1 MKLLVAIPCLN
12 EEKHIGQV
20 IRNLPHTFEGIDDI
34 SVLVVDDG
42 STDRTAEVAIGEG
55 AIVVSHIQNKGLGCA
70 FQTAMNYAAEHNY
83 DIMVNMDG
91 DGQFDSADIGE
102 LIKPILEHKADVTT
116 ASRFID
122 KTMTPDMPRIKYWG
136 NQWMSKII
144 SYLCREKFY
153 DVSCGFRAYSKETIL
168 KANFHGKYTYTQE
181 SFIFFT
187 FQNMKVI
194 EVPVKVQYFK
204 DRRSRVAGN
213 LWKYA
218 RKTMGIILSLYK
230 NYYPMRMFGSI
241 ASVLFVI
248 AIIFGG
254 VFVAHYICTGLFTGY
269 LFAGLIA
276 AFSFLCGLAFLCCG
290 IVLQEGVRTRENQ
303 NRILYLMRKQQLD
316 EE

>member
-12 EEKHIGQV
+12 EEKNIGAV
-20 IRNLPHTFEGIDDI
+20 IRSLPQTLEGIDDI

-42 STDRTAEVAIGEG
+42 STDGTAETAEKAG
-55 AIVVSHIQNKGLGCA
+55 ATVVSHICNKGLGCA
-70 FQTAMNYAAEHNY
+70 FQTAMNYAAEHNF

-91 DGQFDSADIGE
+91 DGQFNSADIAG
-102 LIKPILEHKADVTT
+102 LIKPILEHKADVVT
-116 ASRFID
+116 ASRFVD
-122 KTMTPDMPRIKYWG
+122 KKMTPDMPRIKYWG

-144 SYLCREKFY
+144 SHLCREKFY

-187 FQNMKVI
+187 SQNMKIV

-204 DRRSRVAGN
+204 DRKSRVAGN

-218 RKTMGIILSLYK
+218 KKTMGIILSLYK
-230 NYYPMRMFGSI
+230 DYYPMRIFGNMALI
-241 ASVLFVI
+241 LFVI
-248 AIIFGG
+248 ALIFGG
-254 VFVAHYICTGLFTGY
+254 IFFAHFINTGLFTGY

-290 IVLQEGVRTRENQ
+290 IILQGGVRTQENQ